1 MPDVVVIGGGISGL
15 ACALNIVDRR
25 PDLSL
30 RVLEASHRLGGTIR
44 TDRTNGWICEA
55 GPGAYIDR
63 DPSTRRLIER
73 LGLTSEVVAAGNALR
88 KRYIRHD
95 GALHLYPD
103 SPTAVACTNLL
114 SEKGR
119 KRMLLAPVR
128 PALSENADW
137 SVNEFARAHL
147 GLEAAQMLLDPIV
160 GGIYA
165 GDARKLSAAS
175 VLPQLVELARRGGR
189 VCDALVG
196 QGQGR
201 VGKGSMVSLATGLG
215 RLIEALAVQLGDRI
229 ELGRPVRSIVR
240 NENTWWVHIAGD
252 RPEPIRADAVVFTP
266 HGRIASTCLGP
277 LHRDLPPLL
286 EAIAS
291 PPVMVVNLGY
301 APGAIQH
308 ALDGFGYLVPSTE
321 GGSVLGMKWTTS
333 IFPTGRAPADHVL
346 LQVFIGGSRDP
357 SIGTSSEAE
366 LVEQARAEV
375 AQTLGATADPTHVR
389 VFAHRSGIPQYTVGH
404 AERVQRI
411 EAALAE
417 LPGLYLGGT
426 TLHGVGINACT
437 TAAER
442 LAEDVARALPM
453 SRLTRSTAVQR
464 LSIV

>member
-1 MPDVVVIGGGISGL
+1 MPNVVVIGGGISGL
-15 ACALNIVDRR
+15 SCALNIADRR
-25 PDLSL
+25 PDLDL
-30 RVLEASHRLGGTIR
+30 RVLEASSRLGGTIH
-44 TDRTNGWICEA
+44 TDRTDGWICEA

-63 DPSTRRLIER
+63 DPSTRHLIER
-73 LGLTSEVVAAGNALR
+73 LGLTSEVVSAGNAVR

-103 SPTAVACTNLL
+103 SPAAIAATNLL

-128 PALSENADW
+128 PALSEDDDW

-160 GGIYA
+160 RGIYA
-165 GDARKLSAAS
+165 GDARELSAAS

-215 RLIEALAVQLGDRI
+215 RLVEALESQLSDCI
-229 ELGRPVRSIVR
+229 EFDRPVKSLTRRDES
-240 NENTWWVHIAGD
+240 WWVDVGGES
-252 RPEPIRADAVVFTP
+252 PEQIRADAVVFTP
-266 HGRIASTCLGP
+266 HGRTAQTCLGP
-277 LHRDLPPLL
+277 LHAELPALL
-286 EAIAS
+286 DAIPS

-301 APGAIQH
+301 APGEIQH

-321 GGSVLGMKWTTS
+321 GGSILGMKWTTS
-333 IFPTGRAPADHVL
+333 IFPTGRAPAGHVL
-346 LQVFIGGSRDP
+346 LQVFIGGSRNP
-357 SIGTSSEAE
+357 SIGTLSASE
-366 LVEQARAEV
+366 LIEQARAEV
-375 AQTLGATADPTHVR
+375 AQTLGATAQPAHVR

-437 TAAER
+437 TSAER
-442 LAEDVARALPM
+442 LAADVTQALAV
-453 SRLTRSTAVQR
+453 SRFSRPAADQR